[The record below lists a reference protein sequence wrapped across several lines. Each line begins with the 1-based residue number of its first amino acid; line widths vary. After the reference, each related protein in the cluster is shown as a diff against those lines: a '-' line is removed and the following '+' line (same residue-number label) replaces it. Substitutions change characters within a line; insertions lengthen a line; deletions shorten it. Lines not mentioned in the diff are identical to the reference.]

1 MKKKFEIINFIDSCR
16 WDAECANNIGLIN
29 YAHEEMSD
37 DLRLLTHWICYITD
51 RQMPFEQIWEIAGF
65 VFSDMLKYYKD
76 YGKGMSVLTIDNSD
90 SFFVRKPDGN
100 YVFKSKTLAPGD
112 NGVLLKNNRPLGEPV
127 TFISRFYPSDYLSML
142 YTLFTL
148 EQFKYDFL
156 VYATAVIRCI
166 TSIPY
171 SCKDLVQGLA
181 YGFYILTYN
190 SIGQPSKEHLDD
202 ERWIIKARKRTKA
215 IIDTL
220 SDSDN
225 FRKRVNT
232 FYKRGRQ
239 YGIKRVWC
247 CLRDYIKSPEFG
259 ERYFRRGLLSRGIE
273 AEIVNMLF
281 SYEAKCYLE
290 LPGDVWNNN
299 STFRNCLLAD
309 EEISSEENK
318 MPFNKLLRRLFEHE
332 NIDVGYP
339 EQFDTTFDFVPRMC
353 EKGNCR
359 ICPFKAIR
367 EGNDIYSLCVDNEN
381 KFCTVALV
389 CGGYICRCKGDDCS
403 LKKLLEEYSIK

>member
-1 MKKKFEIINFIDSCR
+1 
-16 WDAECANNIGLIN
+16 
-29 YAHEEMSD
+29 
-37 DLRLLTHWICYITD
+37 
-51 RQMPFEQIWEIAGF
+51 
-65 VFSDMLKYYKD
+65 
-76 YGKGMSVLTIDNSD
+76 
-90 SFFVRKPDGN
+90 
-100 YVFKSKTLAPGD
+100 
-112 NGVLLKNNRPLGEPV
+112 
-127 TFISRFYPSDYLSML
+127 ML
-142 YTLFTL
+142 YTLSTL

-181 YGFYILTYN
+181 YGLYILTYD
-190 SIGQPSKEHLDD
+190 SIGQPSKEQLDD

-225 FRKRVNT
+225 FRKRVDT

-309 EEISSEENK
+309 EESLLKKIDA
-318 MPFNKLLRRLFEHE
+318 FNKLLRQLFERE
-332 NIDVGYP
+332 NIAVGYLNNSTP
-339 EQFDTTFDFVPRMC
+339 LSISYRMC
-353 EKGNCR
+353 EKAIAEFARLKPYVKETTFTHYVWTTR
-359 ICPFKAIR
+359 ISF
-367 EGNDIYSLCVDNEN
+367 
-381 KFCTVALV
+381 
-389 CGGYICRCKGDDCS
+389 DCS
-403 LKKLLEEYSIK
+403 CLRWIYLPM